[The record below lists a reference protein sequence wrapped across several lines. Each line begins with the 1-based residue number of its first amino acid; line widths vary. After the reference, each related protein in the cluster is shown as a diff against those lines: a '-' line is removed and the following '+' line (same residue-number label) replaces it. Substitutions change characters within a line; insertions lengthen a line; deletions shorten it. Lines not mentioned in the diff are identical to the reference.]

1 MQPLPL
7 ILDRIASPLGEI
19 LYVGDRQQR
28 TYALDFSDCE
38 ARMQR
43 LLARYAPGSRL
54 ETGKLA
60 WARASLQAYFGGEP
74 AAFGSLVLHSGGT
87 TLQDAVWQ
95 ELRRIPVGATR
106 SYSAVAQAVGN
117 ARAVRA
123 VASANARNPIA
134 IIVPCHR
141 VIGSNGRL
149 TGYAGGLWRKEWLLR
164 HEGGFA
170 AEYVTQS

>member
-19 LYVGDRQQR
+19 LYVGDRHQR

-43 LLARYAPGSRL
+43 LLARYAPGGRL

-60 WARASLQAYFGGEP
+60 WARASLQAYFEGKL

-87 TLQDAVWQ
+87 TMQDAVWQ
-95 ELRRIPVGATR
+95 ALRRIPAGTTH

-117 ARAVRA
+117 PRAVRA

-141 VIGSNGRL
+141 VIGRDGKL

-164 HEGGFA
+164 HEGGFP
-170 AEYVTQS
+170 AECASQV